1 MSDALPHYSL
11 ADRQIPVRPAVR
23 FAFGDNSLYC
33 MMGSAHVQ
41 IIASALPEFMSAVF
55 RF

>member
-1 MSDALPHYSL
+1 MRCHITAWRTGKFRSGPLYDL
-11 ADRQIPVRPAVR
+11 R
-23 FAFGDNSLYC
+23 FGDSSLYC